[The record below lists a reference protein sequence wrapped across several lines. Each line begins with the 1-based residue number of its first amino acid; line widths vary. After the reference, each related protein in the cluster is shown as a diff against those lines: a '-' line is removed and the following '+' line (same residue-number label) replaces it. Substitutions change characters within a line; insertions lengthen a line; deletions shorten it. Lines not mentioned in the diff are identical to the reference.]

1 MEAEKFAKQVI
12 DFQKATFDNTFTA
25 AVMMQDQAE
34 RMFNSLMEQA
44 NWLPDEGR
52 RTIDEWVGAYKK
64 GRADLKGVIDENFTK
79 LAEMWEADPTPK
91 KPQVS
96 PMTKMK

>member
-1 MEAEKFAKQVI
+1 METEKFAKQVI
-12 DFQKATFDNTFTA
+12 DFQKATFDNTFSA

-34 RMFNSLMEQA
+34 RMFNTLLEQA
-44 NWLPDEGR
+44 NWLPDESR
-52 RTIDEWVGAYKK
+52 RTIDEWVGACKK
-64 GRADLKGVIDENFTK
+64 GRADFKGVIDENFAK
-79 LAEMWEADPTPK
+79 LAEMCAADSTPK